1 MQSFLIWLLVIFC
14 GAFFTLCDSLSANWG
29 KTGDWKSMAIVCI
42 LSPFTYLFFG
52 LLNQKVNL
60 GIAGSLV
67 NLTIVMG
74 TVFVGIFYFHETLT
88 SVQYIGPFLAL
99 VAIALLNT

>member
-1 MQSFLIWLLVIFC
+1 
-14 GAFFTLCDSLSANWG
+14 
-29 KTGDWKSMAIVCI
+29 
-42 LSPFTYLFFG
+42 

-67 NLTIVMG
+67 NLMIVMG

-88 SVQYIGPFLAL
+88 SVQYIGLFLAL